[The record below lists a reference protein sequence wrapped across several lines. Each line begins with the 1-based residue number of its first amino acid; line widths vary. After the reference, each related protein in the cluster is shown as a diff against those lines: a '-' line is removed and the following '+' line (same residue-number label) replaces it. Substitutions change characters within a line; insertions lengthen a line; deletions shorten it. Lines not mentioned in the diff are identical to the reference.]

1 MIITDLA
8 YKLLAMVVLTP
19 LLTILLQGLLV
30 VRGNPVLSDVDIAK
44 FFVGPLGWLCAIVI
58 GAVWLGILA
67 LEQAS
72 LLAIL
77 TAHSQRK
84 QLSALGALGYALS
97 HTVSV
102 VRVTGRLTAVSLL
115 VAAPFLLAAGSIYFF
130 ALSEYDIN
138 YYLDERPMV
147 FRIAVGLAV
156 ILGTVLL
163 TILLRLYSGWF
174 LALPLV
180 LFDRVATSVAL
191 LESRQ
196 MIAGKRLL
204 VLRWMVIWLVVGII
218 ANAIATFFLGMLGRW
233 LIPSTLGSLALL
245 AGRVGLM
252 LLALAVVSLILNL
265 IGGLFGLFM
274 SAGMLNVCQK
284 RKAFLYIL

>member
-30 VRGNPVLSDVDIAK
+30 VRGNPVLSDGDIAK

-77 TAHSQRK
+77 AAHSQRK
-84 QLSALGALGYALS
+84 QLSALGALGYALN

-102 VRVTGRLTAVSLL
+102 VRVAGRLTAVSLL

-130 ALSEYDIN
+130 AQ
-138 YYLDERPMV
+138 R
-147 FRIAVGLAV
+147 
-156 ILGTVLL
+156 
-163 TILLRLYSGWF
+163 LR
-174 LALPLV
+174 
-180 LFDRVATSVAL
+180 
-191 LESRQ
+191 
-196 MIAGKRLL
+196 
-204 VLRWMVIWLVVGII
+204 
-218 ANAIATFFLGMLGRW
+218 N
-233 LIPSTLGSLALL
+233 
-245 AGRVGLM
+245 
-252 LLALAVVSLILNL
+252 
-265 IGGLFGLFM
+265 
-274 SAGMLNVCQK
+274 
-284 RKAFLYIL
+284 